1 MDLNLVLDMAVSG
14 YGERVAVTGPDRA
27 VGYGALARGAAGG
40 AALVSARGADAVVYV
55 APNHV
60 AYPVALFSAA
70 AIGVPF
76 VPLNY
81 RLADEALAAAVG
93 AHPRALVVCE
103 RLPVPGADPAVCM
116 GREEFL
122 DLAMSAAASS
132 PAPDPTGASAPG
144 GPDDVAVLLST
155 SGTSGVAK
163 TAVLRHRHLAAYVLG
178 TVEFAGAG
186 DDEGALVTVPP
197 YHIAGLAN
205 LLSNLYAGR
214 RITYLDPFDPAAWL
228 ACVREQRIT
237 QAMVVPTMLARI
249 VAHLH
254 GRDADV
260 PTLRTLSYG
269 GSRMPLPV
277 LEEALARFA
286 DTGFV
291 NAYGLTETSSTIAL
305 LGPDDHRAAV
315 GDDDPTARGRLASV
329 GRPVPGVEVEVRDEE
344 GRVLAAG
351 ERGLVLLR
359 GEQVSGEYEGE
370 SALDAE
376 GWFPTK
382 DRGWVDAEG
391 YLYIEGRADDT
402 IIRGGENI
410 SPAEIE
416 DVLVGHP
423 AVTDAAVVGVP
434 DDEWGQRIAAVVC
447 VEGPA
452 PDAGELRAWA
462 RARLRGSK
470 TPDVIEFTDELPRT
484 HTGKLRR
491 REVLAWLQAPER
503 HHRDVV
509 GRSGP

>member
-1 MDLNLVLDMAVSG
+1 
-14 YGERVAVTGPDRA
+14 
-27 VGYGALARGAAGG
+27 
-40 AALVSARGADAVVYV
+40 
-55 APNHV
+55 
-60 AYPVALFSAA
+60 
-70 AIGVPF
+70 
-76 VPLNY
+76 
-81 RLADEALAAAVG
+81 
-93 AHPRALVVCE
+93 
-103 RLPVPGADPAVCM
+103 VPGADVAACLA
-116 GREEFL
+116 REEFL
-122 DLAMSAAASS
+122 DLVLPATASS
-132 PAPDPTGASAPG
+132 PAGDPGVQLTPG
-144 GPDDVAVLLST
+144 GPDDVAVLLAT
-155 SGTSGVAK
+155 SGTSGAAK

-205 LLSNLYAGR
+205 LVSNLYAGR
-214 RITYLDPFDPAAWL
+214 RITYLDPFEPAAWL
-228 ACVREQRIT
+228 ECVRQRHIT

-249 VAHLH
+249 VAYLD

-260 PTLRTLSYG
+260 PSLRTLSYG

-277 LEEALARFA
+277 LEAALARFG

-315 GDDDPTARGRLASV
+315 GGGDAAARARLASV

-344 GRVLAAG
+344 GRALSAG
-351 ERGLVLLR
+351 EPGLVVLR

-370 SALDAE
+370 SALDDE
-376 GWFPTK
+376 GWFSTK

-391 YLYIEGRADDT
+391 YLFIEGRADDT

-447 VEGPA
+447 VGGPA
-452 PDAGELRAWA
+452 PDAEELRAWA
-462 RARLRGSK
+462 RQRLRGSK

-503 HHRDVV
+503 HHGDAV
-509 GRSGP
+509 GP